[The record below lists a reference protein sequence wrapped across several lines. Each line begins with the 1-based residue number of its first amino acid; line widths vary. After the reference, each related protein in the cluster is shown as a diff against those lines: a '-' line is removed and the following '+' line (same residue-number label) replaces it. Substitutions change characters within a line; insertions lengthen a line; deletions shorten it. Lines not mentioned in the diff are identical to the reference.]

1 MIKFYE
7 NKSYFVFIKGR
18 VQNKVCSYF
27 VFVRDR
33 GRGGGRKGEGGRG
46 EGRVGGVQKLS
57 LKLKKSAYV

>member
-27 VFVRDR
+27 VFVR
-33 GRGGGRKGEGGRG
+33 ERG
-46 EGRVGGVQKLS
+46 EGRGKEGRGGRGSKIVFKVEKISICLN
-57 LKLKKSAYV
+57 